1 MVRKRILKIIWLCT
15 IALLY
20 EKAHAQVKTILVKP
34 ALTDSKIKTF
44 NADSHRI
51 FFKSEINPKGVLVYL
66 PASFHLTS
74 SAEYFCHT
82 AANAGYIVISLAYPG
97 TDILYDA
104 CAHNTTLTCFE
115 DIHREII
122 EGKNY
127 NPFLVID
134 STESILYRLQALIV
148 YLKGH
153 DKNLNWQEF
162 LDEKG
167 HVKLVN
173 TSWAGHSDAAGH
185 VAVLAK
191 YNTIKRI
198 ILLSGPKDFS
208 EHFYIPPLWMSTGN
222 WKTDKSNIYSFGHG
236 QDEYAIQQE
245 IWDSLGLKKYGKTVN
260 INQVNYPYNN
270 SHQLITSANVPVGDR
285 HFCTILDNRTIL
297 QNGIPL
303 FEPVWKYLLDVP
315 LISTAV
321 TSKKIEITI
330 KIYPNPLKTG
340 EKLQIEHKQDTEF
353 LLLNI
358 AGVKVQS
365 GKLFQMQTHIL
376 TPGLYFIKLKLVHGQ
391 YATQRLIEI

>member
-1 MVRKRILKIIWLCT
+1 MLRIILLSS
-15 IALLY
+15 IAFFNLL
-20 EKAHAQVKTILVKP
+20 AHAQVKTILVKP
-34 ALTDSKIKTF
+34 SLTDIKIKTF
-44 NADSHRI
+44 NVDSHRI
-51 FFKSEINPKGVLVYL
+51 YFKSEINPKGILVYL

-134 STESILYRLQALIV
+134 STESILYRLQALIA
-148 YLKGH
+148 YLKGN

-162 LDEKG
+162 LDERG
-167 HVKLVN
+167 NLKLAN

-191 YNTIKRI
+191 YNTVKRI

-222 WKTDKSNIYSFGHG
+222 WKTDKSNIYAFGHG

-270 SHQLITSANVPVGDR
+270 SHQLITSANVAVGDR

-321 TSKKIEITI
+321 TAKNIENTI
-330 KIYPNPLKTG
+330 KIYPNPLKSG
-340 EKLQIEHKQDTEF
+340 VKLKLEHKPDSEY

-365 GKLFQMQTHIL
+365 GKLFQMQTHNL
-376 TPGLYFIKLKLVHGQ
+376 TPGLYFIKLKLGRGQ
-391 YATQRLIEI
+391 YATQRLIVY